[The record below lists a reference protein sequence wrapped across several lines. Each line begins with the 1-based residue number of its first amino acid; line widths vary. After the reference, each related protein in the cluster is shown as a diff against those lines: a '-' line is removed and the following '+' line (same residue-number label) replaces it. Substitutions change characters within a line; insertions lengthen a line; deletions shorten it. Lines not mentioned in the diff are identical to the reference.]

1 MNSLGK
7 LWAGRAY
14 GTNVGNLFVSFD
26 ETQPQV
32 KGTLR
37 FLDQLTGIAVYT
49 VEGTFDEALTLT
61 GRWQAGGKPEHHG
74 VLTINGRLTSEG
86 NLRGTWSSTAG
97 TGGTF
102 DLFPHNAA
110 FSSAPNIANPS
121 IPEQIYARNI
131 TVGAVRMYAQD
142 VLDLLRYVNEE
153 FNAPRPVVT
162 YHLRGNEVT
171 KYAVDFEKEVS
182 KLGHLDYLKI
192 TVQEPDAYGINR
204 LVVIE
209 LNAFGKNEV
218 RVQGIRESWV
228 IGRAEALATALR
240 KNQSSL
246 VTGYRK
252 FGLNLNSLIFL
263 AMLVLIPEIET
274 FVARMIFVGA
284 TVVLLML
291 LWGIHSKFIPNTSI
305 FLTEARPNVF
315 VRAWPTV
322 LSWLVAAS
330 ASLVAAL
337 VFYWLTRSV
346 P

>member
-1 MNSLGK
+1 MNSLSK
-7 LWAGRAY
+7 LWAGKAY

-37 FLDQLTGIAVYT
+37 FLDQLIGIAVYA
-49 VEGTFDEALTLT
+49 VEGTFNETLTLT
-61 GRWQAGGKPEHHG
+61 GKWQTGGKPEHHG

-86 NLRGTWSSTAG
+86 NLRGTWISTIG

-102 DLFPHNAA
+102 DLFPHDVAL
-110 FSSAPNIANPS
+110 SSAPSTANPS
-121 IPEQIYARNI
+121 IPEQLYTRNV
-131 TVGAVRMYAQD
+131 TVGAIRMYAQD
-142 VLDLLRYVNEE
+142 VLALLRYVQEE
-153 FNAPRPVVT
+153 FNAPRPIVT

-171 KYAVDFEKEVS
+171 KYAVDFEREVS
-182 KLGHLDYLKI
+182 TLGRLDYLKV
-192 TVQEPDAYGINR
+192 TVQEPDEYGINR
-204 LVVIE
+204 LVVVE

-228 IGRAEALATALR
+228 IGRAEALATVLR

-263 AMLVLIPEIET
+263 AMLVLIPEIDT
-274 FVARMIFVGA
+274 FWARVTFVGA
-284 TVVLLML
+284 TIALLTLL
-291 LWGIHSKFIPNTSI
+291 LWAHSKFIPNASI
-305 FLTEARPNVF
+305 LLTGAKPNIF
-315 VRAWPTV
+315 AKAWPTL

-330 ASLVAAL
+330 ASLVAAM
-337 VFYWLTRSV
+337 VFYWLTRSAS
-346 P
+346 